1 MPSWTNDRRRTLAL
15 AAIFVYS
22 LTHGEET
29 EHYKIKQP
37 IRQKSPL
44 LPDTTFQPL
53 SSSLQRL
60 LATHGVLSLE
70 TRAQVADK
78 FEYER

>member
-1 MPSWTNDRRRTLAL
+1 MAL

-22 LTHGEET
+22 LARGEET

-44 LPDTTFQPL
+44 FDRQFLKN
-53 SSSLQRL
+53 
-60 LATHGVLSLE
+60 AVLTSPFLGILIPIP
-70 TRAQVADK
+70 A
-78 FEYER
+78 

>member
-1 MPSWTNDRRRTLAL
+1 M

-22 LTHGEET
+22 PARGEET

-44 LPDTTFQPL
+44 LSQPRN
-53 SSSLQRL
+53 SVHSAKEAEEQSPY
-60 LATHGVLSLE
+60 LE
-70 TRAQVADK
+70 EIHQTLFFLRSAASGK
-78 FEYER
+78 RCILHIEYFIESA

>member
-1 MPSWTNDRRRTLAL
+1 MNDRRRTKENLAL

-22 LTHGEET
+22 PARGEET

-44 LPDTTFQPL
+44 FIPRGRSFREGGDLLWQLFHFFTWN
-53 SSSLQRL
+53 LQSI
-60 LATHGVLSLE
+60 VLVTL
-70 TRAQVADK
+70 QV
-78 FEYER
+78 